1 MKRSRENE
9 KGAALIFAMI
19 FVAVLTIM
27 GVSMMFLSQSETWSS
42 LNYRL
47 MTQARYGAEAGVQAG
62 AAYLTNP
69 TNGYTPAGTAAD
81 PLSNYNTNVSPVTR
95 LSGNTNPIA
104 LGATVD
110 GVSANYPVSLTNAF
124 PGTGS
129 VVSGNTTVNYSVS
142 AKLLAMRQVQQ
153 CGNGSLITAQTWQ
166 LTSHGDIQG
175 VRNAEADVSAIL
187 EQQVLP
193 CYPYAGFGTGN
204 GCNVINFN
212 GGGTIDSYDSAA
224 VNGNSTP
231 STQSY
236 DGNLGSNGTL
246 NTASNTTVAGTFSSP
261 RVGANT
267 TCQNGSVQPALTGNT
282 TAVSGCEDSTQLAN
296 SACGTSCTSNCTATE
311 VKLAQPFNPT
321 PPTTDYPTCVGS
333 QTVASCDAA
342 IVTTQN
348 ALTLGATITP
358 GNYGDISINGNTGL
372 TLNPGTDANGNCIPG
387 IYYINS
393 ITISGNQNANITIG
407 ACPGG
412 NGHNTTYQPIII
424 NIVGSGL
431 SSGTVLDIGGNG
443 FSNPGYDP
451 SLLQIQYGGTG
462 AINLHGNG
470 NSAAVLFAPN
480 SALTFSGNA
489 NWYGSVIGKTL
500 TSNGGARVA
509 IHYDRRLADKL
520 FNVGN
525 WTLNSFTWSK
535 F

>member
-1 MKRSRENE
+1 MKRSREKE

-69 TNGYTPAGTAAD
+69 ANGYTPPGTASD
-81 PLSNYNTNVSPVTR
+81 PLSGYNTTVSPVTR
-95 LSGNTNPIA
+95 ASVNANPIA

-129 VVSGNTTVNYSVS
+129 VMAGNTTVNYSVS
-142 AKLLAMRQVQQ
+142 AKLLAMRQVTQ
-153 CGNGSLITAQTWQ
+153 CGNGLSITAQTWQ

-175 VRNAEADVSAIL
+175 VRNAEAEVSAIL

-224 VNGNSTP
+224 VNGNAAP
-231 STQSY
+231 STQAY

-246 NTASNTTVAGTFSSP
+246 NTATNTTVAGTFSSP

-267 TCQNGSVQPALTGNT
+267 TCQNGSVQPALSGNT
-282 TAVSGCEDSTQLAN
+282 TAVSGCQDSTQLASN
-296 SACGTSCTSNCTATE
+296 ACGNPL

-321 PPTTDYPTCVGS
+321 PPTTDYPTCSGS
-333 QTVASCDAA
+333 TAGSCDA
-342 IVTTQN
+342 
-348 ALTLGATITP
+348 TILSSLPSNPGSPLTP
-358 GNYGDISINGNTGL
+358 GNYGNLSASGGTSSVI
-372 TLNPGTDANGNCIPG
+372 TLNPGTDALGHCIPG
-387 IYYINS
+387 VYYINS
-393 ITISGNQNANITIG
+393 ISLSGQASLQIG
-407 ACPGG
+407 ACPGTGTNNG
-412 NGHNTTYQPIII
+412 NNAAQYQPIVV
-424 NIVGSGL
+424 NIVGSGI
-431 SSGTVLDIGGNG
+431 SAPSNVLDIGGNG
-443 FSNPGYDP
+443 FSNPSYDP
-451 SLLQIQYGGTG
+451 SLLQIQYAGTAG
-462 AINLHGNG
+462 INLHGNG
-470 NSAAVLFAPN
+470 SSSAVLFAPN
-480 SALTFSGNA
+480 SPITFSGNA
-489 NWYGSVIGKTL
+489 NWYGSVIGNTIQ
-500 TSNGGARVA
+500 SNGNATVS

-525 WTLNSFTWSK
+525 WTMNSFTWSK